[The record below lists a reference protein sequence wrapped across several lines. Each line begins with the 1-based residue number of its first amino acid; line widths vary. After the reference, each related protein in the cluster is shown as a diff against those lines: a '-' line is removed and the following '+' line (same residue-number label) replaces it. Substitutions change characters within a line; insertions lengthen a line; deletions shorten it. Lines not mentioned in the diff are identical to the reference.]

1 MHADP
6 LHPHAPSI
14 YPRTMGVTV
23 QVRDL
28 DPAVDDRLKR
38 AAADKGL
45 SYSEF
50 LRRELTRMA
59 EKLRIE
65 DRWGE
70 AKAAHDARVAA
81 AAAES
86 AEPLPRFDITTDEII
101 RAIHEGRKGR

>member
-1 MHADP
+1 M
-6 LHPHAPSI
+6 
-14 YPRTMGVTV
+14 

-38 AAADKGL
+38 AAAAKGL

-65 DRWGE
+65 DRWNE
-70 AKAAHDARVAA
+70 LTAAHEARLAA
-81 AAAES
+81 LQP
-86 AEPLPRFDITTDEII
+86 AEPLPRLDVTTDEII
-101 RAIHEGRKGR
+101 RAIHDGRKGR